1 MAGQK
6 DDERLLRRIELK
18 LTQIGLRS
26 PCEIIVRVSKG
37 VVTLGGTVL
46 FDYQKR
52 AAVRAIRALDD
63 VDDIVDELKIPP
75 ADRQWE

>member
-6 DDERLLRRIELK
+6 EDERLLRRVELK

-26 PCEIIVRVSKG
+26 PCEIIVRASNG

-46 FDYQKR
+46 FDYQR
-52 AAVRAIRALDD
+52 RVATRAIRALDG
-63 VDDIVDELKIPP
+63 VDDIVDELKIAP